1 MQIHY
6 KVCTTYMP
14 KNTKKRQCPNP
25 CWMDTHQTNAINVLY
40 VKKIHQNILE
50 TLWQWKTTLQPCLRN
65 KQKIFKSAKTLAKK
79 QKECGETHAK
89 KHATCWTLKIPQ
101 QQSQTCHGNAAGTK
115 THTPKKKKGRKKHTN
130 TQNPHQ
136 EPCRKGAY
144 EHMVH
149 SRKYQIGCMLNTCI
163 QKL

>member
-1 MQIHY
+1 
-6 KVCTTYMP
+6 MP

-50 TLWQWKTTLQPCLRN
+50 TLWQWKTTLQPYLRN
-65 KQKIFKSAKTLAKK
+65 KRFLKVQKPWQNK
-79 QKECGETHAK
+79 QKERGETHAK
-89 KHATCWTLKIPQ
+89 NTQSAGRSRYRSSKAKRVTATLQEPKP
-101 QQSQTCHGNAAGTK
+101 
-115 THTPKKKKGRKKHTN
+115 THQKRKKEEKPN

-149 SRKYQIGCMLNTCI
+149 SRKYQIGCTLNTCI